1 MLQFRSQQEGSL
13 EIALD
18 TILDIQRLKKYF
30 FIDRGYFKEKLVNK
44 AVDDVSFSVRNG
56 EFFGLVGESGCGKST
71 LANVMLRLIEPT
83 SGKITFEG
91 EDILQMGHQNLKEI
105 RRNIQVV
112 FQDPYSS
119 LNPRM
124 KVLDIIGRGL
134 EVHNLAVSKE
144 DKKNQVVHWLER
156 VGLGAEYLDRYI
168 HEFSG
173 GQQQRIAIARALCIH
188 PKFLI
193 LDEPTSALDVS
204 IQAQICNLL
213 KDLKSSLSMTYL
225 FISHNLAV
233 VRYICDRIGVMYRGK
248 MVEIGSKDEIF
259 KSAMHPYTEALLSAN
274 LDIEGN
280 AKDRIILPGFLLSAV
295 NLPKGCRFHPRCF
308 RKEADCE
315 REEPS
320 LVSVGPDHHVACFH
334 PSS

>member
-1 MLQFRSQQEGSL
+1 LSSILKENTSGDNALGIAL
-13 EIALD
+13 EIQKL
-18 TILDIQRLKKYF
+18 RKYF
-30 FIDRGYFKEKLVNK
+30 FIDQGYFRDNLTNK
-44 AVDDVSFSVRNG
+44 AVDDVSLGVRTG

-71 LANVMLRLIEPT
+71 LANVLLRLIEPT
-83 SGKITFEG
+83 SGRITFDG
-91 EDILQMGHQNLKEI
+91 DDLLSAAGAALKEI
-105 RRNIQVV
+105 RRKMQVV

-124 KVLDIIGRGL
+124 KVLDIVGRGL
-134 EVHNLAVSKE
+134 EVHHLAASAE

-156 VGLGAEYLDRYI
+156 VGLGAEVLERYI

-188 PKFLI
+188 PTFLI

-213 KDLKSSLSMTYL
+213 KDLKSSLSITYL

-233 VRYICDRIGVMYRGK
+233 VRYISDRIGVMYRGR
-248 MVEIGSKDEIF
+248 MVEIGTKNEIF
-259 KSAMHPYTEALLSAN
+259 NSPRHPYTEALLSAN
-274 LDIEGN
+274 LGIEADG
-280 AKDRIILPGFLLSAV
+280 KHRIILPGFVQSAI

-308 RKEADCE
+308 RKQSDCE

-320 LVSVGPDHHVACFH
+320 LAPAGPDHQVACFH
-334 PSS
+334 PSKP